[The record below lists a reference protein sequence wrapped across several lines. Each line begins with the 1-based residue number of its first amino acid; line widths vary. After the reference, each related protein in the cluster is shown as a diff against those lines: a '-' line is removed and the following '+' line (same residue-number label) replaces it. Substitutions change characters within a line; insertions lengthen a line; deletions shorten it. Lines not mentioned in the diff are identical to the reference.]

1 MSTTSRRRVRVK
13 RVSQSMSRKQ
23 IGAPGNTSLANLT
36 GEAERKAEII
46 TGYLEDYAS
55 LDGRI
60 VTPKQY
66 DLYIEALR
74 DLSLRQ
80 IEKGLKKY
88 LQQGTRWP
96 WPGTLR
102 EFCEEEI

>member
-1 MSTTSRRRVRVK
+1 MKVEL
-13 RVSQSMSRKQ
+13 VS
-23 IGAPGNTSLANLT
+23 
-36 GEAERKAEII
+36 
-46 TGYLEDYAS
+46 GYLEDFAAIDGRVVTEKQYTIYIRA
-55 LDGRI
+55 LDG
-60 VTPKQY
+60 
-66 DLYIEALR
+66 
-74 DLSLRQ
+74 LSVRQ